1 MLSLIVG
8 IGAMISWC
16 FMPKIEIDWLTFC
29 FTDLIAVCMV
39 IGSIKFLKIRS
50 LRIVVLTLL
59 VNEAVNFIMS
69 MILMNG
75 NQINSHY
82 FF

>member
-1 MLSLIVG
+1 MLE
-8 IGAMISWC
+8 
-16 FMPKIEIDWLTFC
+16 IEIDWLILC

-69 MILMNG
+69 MILMTG
-75 NQINSHY
+75 HCKNSPY

>member
-1 MLSLIVG
+1 MGV
-8 IGAMISWC
+8 MINWC
-16 FMPKIEIDWLTFC
+16 LMPKIGNCMSKIGIDLLILC

-75 NQINSHY
+75 DPINSHY